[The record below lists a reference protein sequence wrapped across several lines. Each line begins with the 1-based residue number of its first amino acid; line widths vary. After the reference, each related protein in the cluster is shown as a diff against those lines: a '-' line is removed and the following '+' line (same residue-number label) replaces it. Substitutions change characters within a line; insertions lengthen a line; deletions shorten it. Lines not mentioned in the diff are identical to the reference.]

1 MKKFMQFRYLVVL
14 VFLILIG
21 YLGGTAIFMTSN
33 NQSKATSDPK
43 PAATEAAGTPSAE
56 PAQSP
61 AAGKNNQEIAPEPS
75 PSLAAS
81 PSAAAAP
88 TPSVT
93 PTSTPNAGSTQ
104 TPEPS
109 PVPGTAV
116 ASGVVN
122 QVKTS
127 QKLVALTF
135 DDGPDGKY
143 TPKIL
148 DILKQY
154 NVKGTFYMVGTQA
167 EKFPDVIKRIKDEG
181 HGIGNHSWSHPQMP
195 KLKEPDM
202 LSQIQKTD
210 DAIAAAIGTPATT
223 FRPPYGATN
232 KTLEAM
238 LNQRGQSVVNWSVDT
253 RDWAG
258 TPPQNMIQN
267 VKTHTVP
274 GGIILMHSFGN
285 KYVPNTIAA
294 LPEMITYLQQNGYE
308 LVTVDQLLSAKE

>member
-14 VFLILIG
+14 VAIVLVGF
-21 YLGGTAIFMTSN
+21 LGGTAIFMTSN
-33 NQSKATSDPK
+33 HSKADPDLKQAAAEATS
-43 PAATEAAGTPSAE
+43 TPSAE
-56 PAQSP
+56 PGSSPDPGKTNSQEASQAPSPSP
-61 AAGKNNQEIAPEPS
+61 AAESSAKPAVTPASETPSPEP
-75 PSLAAS
+75 
-81 PSAAAAP
+81 
-88 TPSVT
+88 T
-93 PTSTPNAGSTQ
+93 PTSTPKS
-104 TPEPS
+104 EPR
-109 PVPGTAV
+109 AAA

-127 QKLVALTF
+127 KKLVAFTF

-154 NVKGTFYMVGTQA
+154 NVKATFYMVGTQA
-167 EKFPDVIKRIKDEG
+167 ERFPEVIKRIKEEG

-195 KLKEPDM
+195 KLSESDM
-202 LSQIQKTD
+202 RNQIQKTD

-232 KTLEAM
+232 KALEAM
-238 LNQRGQSVVNWSVDT
+238 LHERGQSVVNWSVDT

-258 TPPQNMIQN
+258 TSPRSMIQN
-267 VKTHTVP
+267 VKDHTTP
-274 GGIILMHSFGN
+274 GGIVLMHSFGN

-294 LPEMITYLQQNGYE
+294 LPEMITHLQQNGYE
-308 LVTVDQLLSAKE
+308 FVTVDQLLDTKE